1 MPLLPV
7 KLQKMRLLIK
17 LQISHPQPMRML
29 TKHHS
34 KPLQWMV
41 TINMQLL
48 LARLEPLRILSP
60 LEEHQQLVHLPALL
74 LVKVL
79 LLLARVLVLR
89 LLEPLG
95 KMKWLLQ
102 VTKLPKACWHLQ
114 KVKVQGLLQDK
125 QQPQARLPVRVAKL
139 LLMEQPCQ
147 DQPNLELLEQLAA
160 QMEMPTQPP
169 ALPSM
174 QLMFQELL
182 SEGRAR
188 EA

>member
-1 MPLLPV
+1 MLLLPV
-7 KLQKMRLLIK
+7 KLQKMHLLIK
-17 LQISHPQPMRML
+17 LKISHPQPMQML

-48 LARLEPLRILSP
+48 LARLEPLQILSP

-74 LVKVL
+74 L
-79 LLLARVLVLR
+79 ARVVVLR

-95 KMKWLLQ
+95 KMMWLPQ
-102 VTKLPKACWHLQ
+102 VTKLHKECWRLQ

-125 QQPQARLPVRVAKL
+125 QQPQVRLRVAKLLHHQHDL

-147 DQPNLELLEQLAA
+147 DQPNLELLVQLAA
-160 QMEMPTQPP
+160 QMEMPMPQPP

-182 SEGRAR
+182 SVGRAR
-188 EA
+188 VA